1 MNKYSLILSRNTKIE
16 FVFLRRYQQF
26 KRSTHLRRFGYGCI
40 IIGILFAGLASAPLL
55 LEVQWQAS
63 TIAKGATQT
72 IARLSGREERAI
84 GRLPQSE
91 DKADLAR
98 ARMRAFALVGAVH
111 AATVSNPSVSAP
123 DNQDSL
129 VVAAAVS
136 GDAPKAAV
144 RNTKNRIKIPGIKVD
159 MEVAGGMSEKVL
171 NKGLAW
177 MLPYTSMPDK
187 GGNTVIGC
195 HRYLFTSGART
206 CFNLDKVKKDDVAVV
221 DWKGMRY
228 HYKVREVKIVKPD
241 EVSVL
246 KATRTP
252 VLTVFT
258 CTPKFTSKLRLVVI
272 ADLIKTDI
280 IQ

>member
-1 MNKYSLILSRNTKIE
+1 M
-16 FVFLRRYQQF
+16 FLKRYQQF
-26 KRSTHLRRFGYGCI
+26 KRSARLRWFGYGCI
-40 IIGILFAGLASAPLL
+40 VIGILFAGLASAPLL

-72 IARLSGREERAI
+72 IARLSGREERVI
-84 GRLPQSE
+84 GRLPKND
-91 DKADLAR
+91 DKADLTR
-98 ARMRAFALVGAVH
+98 ARMSAFALVGAAH
-111 AATVSNPSVSAP
+111 AATVSDLSASAP

-136 GDAPKAAV
+136 GDAPKTTV
-144 RNTKNRIKIPGIKVD
+144 RDTKDRMKIPRIKVD
-159 MEVAGGMSEKVL
+159 MEVTGGMSEKVL

-177 MLPYTSMPDK
+177 MLPYASTPDK

-195 HRYLFTSGART
+195 HRYLFTSGSRT
-206 CFNLDKVKKDDVAVV
+206 CFNLDKVKKDDVVVV

-272 ADLIKTDI
+272 ADLVKTEAL
-280 IQ
+280 